1 MNSVI
6 EIGDNIA
13 FINEGKLW
21 WEGDRNSIMTS
32 DNKELNDFVFATELT
47 RKLRKF

>member
-6 EIGDNIA
+6 KIGDTISY
-13 FINEGKLW
+13 IYKGELW
-21 WEGDRNSIMTS
+21 WEGDKDHIMDT

-47 RKLRKF
+47 KRLK